1 MILSFELDSRKLVLS
16 AKNHPESVADL
27 GFTFEVD
34 EITRDGTVQSVEL
47 IPNGQNITGTEITR
61 NWYS

>member
-1 MILSFELDSRKLVLS
+1 MILIKLEFRKLVLS

-34 EITRDGTVQSVEL
+34 EITRDGIVQSVEL
-47 IPNGQNITGTEITR
+47 IPNGQNITGAELLKSTV
-61 NWYS
+61 